1 MGKHVV
7 FRWEKHAIITQS
19 GNRHVKLS
27 FNDMDNNII
36 LRDSSNDAIKL
47 LSGTNVL
54 YNFELKQILSD
65 TNKDILESF
74 K

>member
-1 MGKHVV
+1 MLYLDGKK
-7 FRWEKHAIITQS
+7 RAIITQS

-36 LRDSSNDAIKL
+36 LRDSSNDDIKL
-47 LSGTNVL
+47 LSVTNVL

-65 TNKDILESF
+65 INKDILESF